1 LAAKRKRLMDELPHG
16 VQKKIRKKLDAEL
29 ENAGFCTITG
39 LPTGMTHEMFDEAN
53 GQFRMNKH
61 KEDKDDELDRLTD
74 HLVTIERQTIVT
86 LINYMGDLDV
96 EVGTL
101 VEEHLETL
109 GKHMD

>member
-1 LAAKRKRLMDELPHG
+1 MAAKRKRLMDELPHG
-16 VQKKIRKKLDAEL
+16 VQKKIKKLDAEL

-61 KEDKDDELDRLTD
+61 KEDKDNELDRLTD
-74 HLVTIERQTIVT
+74 HLGEMRQTIVT

>member
-1 LAAKRKRLMDELPHG
+1 
-16 VQKKIRKKLDAEL
+16 
-29 ENAGFCTITG
+29 
-39 LPTGMTHEMFDEAN
+39 MFDEAN
-53 GQFRMNKH
+53 RQFRMNRH
-61 KEDKDDELDRLTD
+61 EEDKDNELDRLTD
-74 HLVTIERQTIVT
+74 HLGEMRQTIVT